1 MCASTIDRYGHIYS
15 QEEGGGA
22 AYEGV
27 IASLDQTTSGKACQI
42 FKNLDPN
49 TSFNFQGTILG
60 KCIWIGVWRAFIQL
74 QEAGIEPNHQELAN
88 GLVTRKFLFWPRV
101 ATPRL
106 VKNGGN
112 AQNITSRL
120 AIMSSAKSPPPIIS
134 CRNTFCNSWETVLWI
149 TIKGK

>member
-1 MCASTIDRYGHIYS
+1 MDTFTVKRKV
-15 QEEGGGA
+15 GA
-22 AYEGV
+22 LLTRGV

-42 FKNLDPN
+42 FKNLDTN
-49 TSFNFQGTILG
+49 TSFDFQGTILG

-120 AIMSSAKSPPPIIS
+120 AIMSSANSPPPVIS

>member
-22 AYEGV
+22 AYEGGY
-27 IASLDQTTSGKACQI
+27 SLPWPDDFGEGLSDFQKLGT
-42 FKNLDPN
+42 N
-49 TSFNFQGTILG
+49 TFDFQGTILG
-60 KCIWIGVWRAFIQL
+60 ICIWIGVWRAFIQL

-120 AIMSSAKSPPPIIS
+120 AIMSSANSLPPVIS